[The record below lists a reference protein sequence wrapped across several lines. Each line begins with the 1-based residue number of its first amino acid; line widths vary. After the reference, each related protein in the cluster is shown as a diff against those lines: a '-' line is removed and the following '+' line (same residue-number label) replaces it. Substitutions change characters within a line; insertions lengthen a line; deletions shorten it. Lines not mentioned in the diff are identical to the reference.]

1 MGDLVTDLLCS
12 NNRVLWHVGKALL
25 YFQGVLGPPQDEVKA
40 AERVR
45 VLQEEATASL
55 EALIVVSDTLVH
67 PVSQSNWGYSHWY
80 ESGVA
85 QEGSSLRYS
94 PSGEGFVNLVRHT
107 QNEGD
112 KEDKFYLC
120 EGKIRTRQ
128 YAKDGHKVVAEVQAF
143 YLDRGDGV
151 ILLDTFTVDSTYWI
165 GWRGERHRF
174 SDSDS
179 GFVSDKAYGGLV
191 KHFVQ
196 GKEKIALVLSYG
208 PTSYSFVLPLE
219 RNMKKELRA
228 LYNSTKPQRDV
239 A

>member
-1 MGDLVTDLLCS
+1 MTDLLCS

-143 YLDRGDGV
+143 YLDRGDGRSRIEFLNNGWKHV
-151 ILLDTFTVDSTYWI
+151 YRSICRKTYEYEYSSRKKSRDS
-165 GWRGERHRF
+165 
-174 SDSDS
+174 
-179 GFVSDKAYGGLV
+179 
-191 KHFVQ
+191 
-196 GKEKIALVLSYG
+196 EKSI
-208 PTSYSFVLPLE
+208 
-219 RNMKKELRA
+219 
-228 LYNSTKPQRDV
+228 YNHQRQKIWSR
-239 A
+239 